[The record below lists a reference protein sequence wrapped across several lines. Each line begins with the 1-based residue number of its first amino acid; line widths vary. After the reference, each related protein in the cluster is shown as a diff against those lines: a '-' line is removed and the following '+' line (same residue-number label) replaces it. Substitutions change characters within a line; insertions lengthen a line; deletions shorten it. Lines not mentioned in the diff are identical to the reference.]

1 MKTFYTV
8 LFFAFTSITLNAQQ
22 SFNMTLLGKLDYD
35 QGLNDVW
42 GYVDGVGK
50 EYAIVGVING
60 TSIVDVTDPSNLV
73 EKAFI
78 PGPSST
84 WRDMKTFG
92 HYAYIVHD
100 SFSNGESQGLLIVDL
115 ADIANGV
122 ITTESILSLDY
133 SRFHN
138 IYIDEK
144 GVAYLFGG
152 DYDNGGVLMYDLSTD
167 PENPIY
173 LGSFEESYLHD
184 GMVRGDTLWGSAVY
198 NGLLMAI
205 DVSDKSNPT
214 IIGTVS
220 TPNNFTHNS
229 WVSDDGNTVF
239 TTDEVAG
246 AYVAAIDVSDVTNMT
261 VVDQIQSWSPE
272 TNVIPHNTHVNGKY
286 LITSYYCDG
295 VTVVD
300 ASDPTNLQ
308 EVAYYDTSDSTGG
321 TFSGAWGAYPFL
333 PSGNILVT
341 DRQEGLHILSIDD
354 IELSTE
360 DLKSLLEI
368 EVFPNPTVDY
378 FTITIDSES
387 WETLKVYD
395 ILGKFI
401 EKRKNTNSIST
412 LTLGADWAVGTY
424 IISVETKDNLRV
436 NYKLQKQ

>member
-1 MKTFYTV
+1 MKYIYTI
-8 LFFAFTSITLNAQQ
+8 LLFAFTSISLNAQQ
-22 SFNMTLLGKLDYD
+22 SYNMTLLGKLDYE

-42 GYVDGVGK
+42 GYVDDIGN

-100 SFSNGESQGLLIVDL
+100 SFSGGESQGLLIIDL
-115 ADIANGV
+115 SDIAEGQVSTN
-122 ITTESILSLDY
+122 SILDISY

-138 IYIDEK
+138 IFIDEK
-144 GVAYLFGG
+144 GIAYLFGG
-152 DYDNGGVLMYDLSTD
+152 DYDNGGVLMYDLAND
-167 PENPIY
+167 PQNPIY
-173 LGSFEESYLHD
+173 LGEFEETYLHD

-198 NGLLMAI
+198 NGTLIAI
-205 DVSDKSNPT
+205 DVSDKSNP
-214 IIGTVS
+214 IIMGTVS
-220 TPNNFTHNS
+220 TPHNFTHNA

-246 AYVAAIDVSDVTNMT
+246 AYVAAVDVSDVTDMT

-272 TNVIPHNTHVNGKY
+272 TNVIPHNTHVKGKY

-341 DRQEGLHILSIDD
+341 DRQEGLHVLSIDNL
-354 IELSTE
+354 EFSTE
-360 DLKSLLEI
+360 DLQSLLEI
-368 EVFPNPTVDY
+368 EIYPNPTTEFFNVTVNDVNWK
-378 FTITIDSES
+378 S
-387 WETLKVYD
+387 LNVYD
-395 ILGKFI
+395 IQGRLIDSKQ
-401 EKRKNTNSIST
+401 NSNSSST
-412 LTLGADWAVGTY
+412 IRIGESWVAGTY
-424 IISVETKDNLRV
+424 ILSIINNDNIKI
-436 NYKLQKQ
+436 NYKLLKE

>member
-1 MKTFYTV
+1 
-8 LFFAFTSITLNAQQ
+8 
-22 SFNMTLLGKLDYD
+22 MTLLGKLDYE

-42 GYVDGVGK
+42 GYVDDFEN

-73 EKAFI
+73 ELVFI

-92 HYAYIVHD
+92 HYAYVVHD
-100 SFSNGESQGLLIVDL
+100 SFSNGETQGLLIIDL
-115 ADIANGV
+115 SDIANGN
-122 ITTESILSLDY
+122 ITTNSILSVSY

-152 DYDNGGVLMYDLSTD
+152 DYDNGGVLMYDLTVD
-167 PENPIY
+167 PENPIF
-173 LGSFEESYLHD
+173 LGEFEETYLHD

-198 NGLLMAI
+198 NGFLMAI
-205 DVSDKSNPT
+205 DVSDKSNT
-214 IIGTVS
+214 EIIGTVS
-220 TPNNFTHNS
+220 TPHNFTHNA

-246 AYVAAIDVSDVTNMT
+246 ASIAAVDVSDVTNMT

-272 TNVIPHNTHVNGKY
+272 TNVIPHNTHVMGKY
-286 LITSYYCDG
+286 LVTSYYCDG

-321 TFSGAWGAYPFL
+321 TFSGAWGAYPYL

-341 DRQEGLHILSIDD
+341 DRQEGLHILSIDNL
-354 IELSTE
+354 EFSTE
-360 DLKSLLEI
+360 DLEDLLDVKI
-368 EVFPNPTVDY
+368 SSNPTSDQFIVHVNKEY
-378 FTITIDSES
+378 V
-387 WETLKVYD
+387 LKVYSID
-395 ILGKFI
+395 GSLVDVI
-401 EKRKNTNSIST
+401 ETSSTVDRLSIGS
-412 LTLGADWAVGTY
+412 DWLAGTY
-424 IISVETKDNLRV
+424 ILKVSNSEGLSAS
-436 NYKLQKQ
+436 YKLIKSSL

>member
-1 MKTFYTV
+1 
-8 LFFAFTSITLNAQQ
+8 
-22 SFNMTLLGKLDYD
+22 MTLLGKLDYE

-42 GYVDGVGK
+42 GYVDDIGN

-60 TSIVDVTDPSNLV
+60 TSIVDVTDPFNLV

-100 SFSNGESQGLLIVDL
+100 SFSNGDSQGLLIIDL
-115 ADIANGV
+115 SDIAQGQVSTN
-122 ITTESILSLDY
+122 SILDISY

-138 IYIDEK
+138 IFIDEK
-144 GVAYLFGG
+144 GIAYLFGG
-152 DYDNGGVLMYDLSTD
+152 DYDNGGVLIYDLTND
-167 PENPIY
+167 PEAPIY
-173 LGSFEESYLHD
+173 LGEFEETYLHD

-198 NGLLMAI
+198 NGTLMAI
-205 DVSDKSNPT
+205 DVSDKSNP
-214 IIGTVS
+214 IIMGTVS
-220 TPNNFTHNS
+220 TPHNFTHNA

-246 AYVAAIDVSDVTNMT
+246 AYVAAVDVSDVTDMS
-261 VVDQIQSWSPE
+261 VVDQIQSWSPQ
-272 TNVIPHNTHVNGKY
+272 TNVIPHNTHVKGKY

-321 TFSGAWGAYPFL
+321 TFSGAWGAYPYL

-341 DRQEGLHILSIDD
+341 DRQEGLHILSIDNL
-354 IELSTE
+354 EFSTE
-360 DLKSLLEI
+360 DLQSLLEI
-368 EVFPNPTVDY
+368 DIYPNPTTEFFNVAVNDVNWK
-378 FTITIDSES
+378 S
-387 WETLKVYD
+387 LNVYD
-395 ILGKFI
+395 IQGRLIYSK
-401 EKRKNTNSIST
+401 ENSNSSNTTRIGESWV
-412 LTLGADWAVGTY
+412 AGTY
-424 IISVETKDNLRV
+424 ILSIINKNNIKI
-436 NYKLQKQ
+436 NYKLLKE

>member
-1 MKTFYTV
+1 MKYIYTI
-8 LFFAFTSITLNAQQ
+8 LLFAFTSISLNAQQ
-22 SFNMTLLGKLDYD
+22 SYNMTLLGKLDYE

-42 GYVDGVGK
+42 GYVDDIGN

-60 TSIVDVTDPSNLV
+60 TSIVDVTDPFNLV

-100 SFSNGESQGLLIVDL
+100 SFSNGDSQGLLIIDL
-115 ADIANGV
+115 SDIAQGQVSTN
-122 ITTESILSLDY
+122 SILDISY

-138 IYIDEK
+138 IFIDEK
-144 GVAYLFGG
+144 GIAYLFGG
-152 DYDNGGVLMYDLSTD
+152 DYDNGGVLIYDLTND
-167 PENPIY
+167 PEAPIY
-173 LGSFEESYLHD
+173 LGEFEETYLHD

-198 NGLLMAI
+198 NGTLMAI
-205 DVSDKSNPT
+205 DVSDKSNP
-214 IIGTVS
+214 IIMGTVS
-220 TPNNFTHNS
+220 TPHNFTHNA

-246 AYVAAIDVSDVTNMT
+246 AYVAAVDVSDVTDMS
-261 VVDQIQSWSPE
+261 VVDQIQSWSPQ
-272 TNVIPHNTHVNGKY
+272 TNVIPHNTHVKGKY

-321 TFSGAWGAYPFL
+321 TFSGAWGAYPYL

-341 DRQEGLHILSIDD
+341 DRQEGLHILSIDNL
-354 IELSTE
+354 EFSTE
-360 DLKSLLEI
+360 DLQSLLEI
-368 EVFPNPTVDY
+368 DIYPNPTTEFFNVAVNDVNWK
-378 FTITIDSES
+378 S
-387 WETLKVYD
+387 LNVYD
-395 ILGKFI
+395 IQGRLIYSK
-401 EKRKNTNSIST
+401 ENSNSSNTTRIGESWV
-412 LTLGADWAVGTY
+412 AGTY
-424 IISVETKDNLRV
+424 ILSIINKNNIKI
-436 NYKLQKQ
+436 NYKLLKE

>member
-8 LFFAFTSITLNAQQ
+8 LFLAFTSITLNAQQ
-22 SFNMTLLGKLDYD
+22 SFNMTLLGKLDYE

-42 GYVDGVGK
+42 GYVDGVGN
-50 EYAIVGVING
+50 EYAIVGVVNG

-78 PGPSST
+78 PGPTSV

-92 HYAYIVHD
+92 HYAYVVHD
-100 SFSNGESQGLLIVDL
+100 SFSNGESQGLLIIDL
-115 ADIANGV
+115 ADIAQGLVSTN
-122 ITTESILSLDY
+122 SILNISY

-152 DYDNGGVLMYDLSTD
+152 DYDNGGVVMYDLSTD

-173 LGSFEESYLHD
+173 LGDFEESYLHD

-198 NGLLMAI
+198 EGLLMAI
-205 DVSDKSNPT
+205 DVSDKSNPI

-220 TPNNFTHNS
+220 TPNNFTHNA
-229 WVSDDGNTVF
+229 WVSDNGNTVF

-246 AYVAAIDVSDVTNMT
+246 AFVAAIDVSDITNMT

-272 TNVIPHNTHVNGKY
+272 TNVIPHNTHVNGKF

-341 DRQEGLHILSIDD
+341 DRQEGLHVLSIDD
-354 IELSTE
+354 LEFSTE
-360 DLKSLLEI
+360 DLQSLLEI
-368 EVFPNPTVDY
+368 ELFPNPSVDY
-378 FTITIDSES
+378 FTITIDSDS
-387 WETLKVYD
+387 WETLYVYD
-395 ILGKFI
+395 ILGKSI
-401 EKRKNTNSIST
+401 ETRKNNSSIST
-412 LTLGADWAVGTY
+412 LVLGEDWAVGTY
-424 IISVETKDNLRV
+424 IISVETKDNLRI